1 MRSFHCKVF
10 GHDIEVTR
18 QVTYHVREYKC
29 KNCRKEFTTN
39 SNGRLTELTPKFK
52 EINEV
57 LERVHNKR
65 LLRVVNKQL
74 SFKQDNLL
82 VFKH

>member
-1 MRSFHCKVF
+1 MRSIQCKVF
-10 GHDIEVTR
+10 GHDIIVTK
-18 QVTYHVREYKC
+18 QVTYHVKEYKC
-29 KNCRKEFTTN
+29 KVCNKEFTTN
-39 SNGRLTELTPKFK
+39 SNGRLTVLTPKFK

-65 LLRVVNKQL
+65 LMR
-74 SFKQDNLL
+74 SFSEQDLIKPEDLL